1 MGYAGLGFWILTAGI
16 GGYLLTVWLREGG
29 WRQRAVGITR
39 LPVPVILA
47 HILLAVV
54 GLCCWT
60 LFTFSRADSA
70 GRAASALVLIV
81 ASLGAVLL
89 FRWLPSRGRHS
100 RDGDAA
106 AERNFPVAAVV
117 THGVSAV
124 LTVII
129 VVTTVIYAT

>member
-1 MGYAGLGFWILTAGI
+1 MGYAGLGFWILTAVI
-16 GGYLLTVWLREGG
+16 GAYLLTVWLREGG
-29 WRQRAVGITR
+29 WRQRAAAVTR
-39 LPVPVILA
+39 LPVSVILA
-47 HILLAVV
+47 HILLAVA
-54 GLCCWT
+54 GLCCWA
-60 LFTFSRADSA
+60 LFTFSRVASA

-89 FRWLPSRGRHS
+89 FRWLPSSGRHS
-100 RDGDAA
+100 RDEDAA

-124 LTVII
+124 FTVIV